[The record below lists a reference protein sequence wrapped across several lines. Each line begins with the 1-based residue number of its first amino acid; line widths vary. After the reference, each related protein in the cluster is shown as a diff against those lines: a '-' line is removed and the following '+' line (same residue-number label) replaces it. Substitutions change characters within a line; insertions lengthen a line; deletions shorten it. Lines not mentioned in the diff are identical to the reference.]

1 MHEPPKR
8 RERPAFFRRK
18 RKKRKD
24 IGGFSRN
31 VRPTGKKRRFPLKKM
46 LAAALVCVAL
56 GCAVRL
62 GMFAFRWLRTSQ
74 TERELSAL
82 HAQTVAAYTEASADA
97 AVPTPEW
104 RQIETPLHM
113 QTALPTPTPD
123 IVRTTRY
130 QRLGGEPLEQMEKLH
145 EQNHDLVAWVTIDG
159 VLDEPVVY
167 RDNRYYLTHDFY
179 QNASSAGT
187 IFLDEDHPMGERTQ
201 NLLLHGH
208 NMRDGTKFGRLTQY
222 EKSVEYLKEHPFIEF
237 SSLWHQE
244 NYVIFSV
251 MVVSLDTQSG
261 RFIEYFAHPTFA
273 NDREFEEYIRRAQ
286 LNSLYAVALDI
297 QPSDAL
303 LTLSTCMEEERLVI
317 LARRQREDESR
328 SELRRIIQMAVRN

>member
-8 RERPAFFRRK
+8 RGKPAFFRRK
-18 RKKRKD
+18 RKKRRD
-24 IGGFSRN
+24 IGVFSRN
-31 VRPTGKKRRFPLKKM
+31 VRPTRKKKRLPLKRM
-46 LAAALVCVAL
+46 LAAALVCVAI

-62 GMFAFRWLRTSQ
+62 GTFAFRWLRTSR

-82 HAQTVAAYTEASADA
+82 HAQIVEIDTEETADA
-97 AVPTPEW
+97 APTPEL
-104 RQIETPLHM
+104 RQTETPLPA

-123 IVRTTRY
+123 VVRSTQY

-179 QNASSAGT
+179 RNASSAGT

-208 NMRDGTKFGRLTQY
+208 NMKDGTKFGRLTQY

-244 NYVIFSV
+244 NYVVFSV

-273 NDREFEEYIRRAQ
+273 SDQEFEEYIRRTQ

-303 LTLSTCMEEERLVI
+303 LTLSTCMDEERLVI

-328 SELRRIIQMAVRN
+328 SELRRIVQMAVRN